1 MKLSRKEF
9 ERLTLDRYDAIGEP
23 VIAAKLRQACPLL
36 ACKDGG
42 DGFVHAQPRFERS
55 SIGGYSTRVD

>member
-1 MKLSRKEF
+1 
-9 ERLTLDRYDAIGEP
+9 
-23 VIAAKLRQACPLL
+23 LRGRNPAR
-36 ACKDGG
+36 AVRGKDGG